1 MKLNNIRDNAGAHK
15 KKMCVGRGIGCG
27 KGKTCG
33 RGVKGQKA
41 RTGVSIKGFEG
52 GQMPLMRRLP
62 KRGFKN
68 IFAKEYSEVN
78 LGRLQQAIDAGRID
92 ASKPITSE
100 TLMSSGIVSKAR
112 DGVRLIGHQRRFAE
126 AIAQID
132 TELEFALGSV
142 VAARRDEVVE
152 AARAAYGP
160 SEDFRGVR
168 DAWDAVF
175 PDGVYSAAGLAEAKR
190 LA

>member
-1 MKLNNIRDNAGAHK
+1 MTPSGN
-15 KKMCVGRGIGCG
+15 
-27 KGKTCG
+27 
-33 RGVKGQKA
+33 
-41 RTGVSIKGFEG
+41 
-52 GQMPLMRRLP
+52 
-62 KRGFKN
+62 
-68 IFAKEYSEVN
+68 
-78 LGRLQQAIDAGRID
+78 
-92 ASKPITSE
+92 PI
-100 TLMSSGIVSKAR
+100 
-112 DGVRLIGHQRRFAE
+112 RLIGHQRRFAE

-132 TELEFALGSV
+132 TELEFASGAA
-142 VAARRDEVVE
+142 VAARRDDVVE